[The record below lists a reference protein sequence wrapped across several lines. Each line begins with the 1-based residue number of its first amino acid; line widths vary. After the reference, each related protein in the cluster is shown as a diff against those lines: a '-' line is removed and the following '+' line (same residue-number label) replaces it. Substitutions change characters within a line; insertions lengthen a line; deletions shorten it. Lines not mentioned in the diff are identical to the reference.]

1 MFQQQIKTWGQ
12 TGFDLKTDRTVL
24 KRKTK
29 VQTYKTMS
37 YRMKEGRTRE
47 KSEED
52 IQKKRK
58 MKQKYSLKSSDDQ

>member
-1 MFQQQIKTWGQ
+1 MEHRS
-12 TGFDLKTDRTVL
+12 DRKVL

-52 IQKKRK
+52 IQKEWLMTYTIPSVLALFGR
-58 MKQKYSLKSSDDQ
+58 L